1 MYCVAVIG
9 KWFDTKT
16 DFFKALKV
24 FISPKRV
31 RAVHAVP
38 AGLEITFFPSS
49 KLQAFA
55 ENAPEDWKITS
66 ECTGAKMV
74 THSPKIGA
82 GHVLVPECSV
92 WTCMEKFGRA
102 IEARR
107 NV

>member
-1 MYCVAVIG
+1 MYCVEVIG

-49 KLQAFA
+49 KLQAFV

-66 ECTGAKMV
+66 ECTGVKMV
-74 THSPKIGA
+74 THSKNWR
-82 GHVLVPECSV
+82 
-92 WTCMEKFGRA
+92 WTCFGSGVFCVDMHGEVWA
-102 IEARR
+102 SD
-107 NV
+107 